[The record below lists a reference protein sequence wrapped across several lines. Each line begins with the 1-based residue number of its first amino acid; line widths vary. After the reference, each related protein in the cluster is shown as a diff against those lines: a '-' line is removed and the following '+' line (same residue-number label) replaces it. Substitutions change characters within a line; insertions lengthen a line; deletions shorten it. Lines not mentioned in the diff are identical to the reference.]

1 MKDTRA
7 AKDNLLDDFSAV
19 IADSQELLRAMA
31 SASGERADTL
41 RGDLNRKLGDARA
54 RLSNLQD
61 SALERGRAAVT
72 YTDDYVRENPWQS
85 IAIGAGVAA
94 VVGIAIG
101 LVLAD
106 RR

>member
-1 MKDTRA
+1 
-7 AKDNLLDDFSAV
+7 
-19 IADSQELLRAMA
+19 
-31 SASGERADTL
+31 
-41 RGDLNRKLGDARA
+41 
-54 RLSNLQD
+54 
-61 SALERGRAAVT
+61 VT